1 MDAEKIQLL
10 LRKNGKT
17 AAIISRDL
25 SVNPS
30 VVSRTINNVFGSSRR
45 VRLYI
50 SRTVGYMP
58 SSLFDL
64 SLPDQLLED
73 FLFCSESSSSS
84 LKNDSMVSL

>member
-1 MDAEKIQLL
+1 MESEKIQLL

-17 AAIISRDL
+17 AAIISREL

-30 VVSRTINNVFGSSRR
+30 VVSRTINNEFGSSRR

-50 SRTVGYMP
+50 SRVVGYMP

-64 SLPDQLLED
+64 SLPDQLFED
-73 FLFCSESSSSS
+73 FVFCSESSK
-84 LKNDSMVSL
+84 LKNDMMVSS